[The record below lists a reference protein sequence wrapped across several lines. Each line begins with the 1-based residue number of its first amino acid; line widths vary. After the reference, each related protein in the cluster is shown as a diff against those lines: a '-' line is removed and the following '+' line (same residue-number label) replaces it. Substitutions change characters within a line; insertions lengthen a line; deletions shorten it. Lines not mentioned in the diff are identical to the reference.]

1 MASLNYI
8 KHDDLISE
16 KYKKIVTRLWFNLL
30 ILALIAG
37 CVSVSEI
44 ISLVSFPAGTTSSE
58 VGLKICA
65 VTAGISYN
73 SINK

>member
-1 MASLNYI
+1 M
-8 KHDDLISE
+8 
-16 KYKKIVTRLWFNLL
+16 
-30 ILALIAG
+30 LALIAG
-37 CVSVSEI
+37 CVSVSEFI
-44 ISLVSFPAGTTSSE
+44 SFPAGTTSSE